1 MYGQKQIFQC
11 LFIVF
16 LLSILNFY
24 RSAIKQNRD
33 IMKMKLNRLQAKST
47 TNLNKFD
54 NFDPNI
60 INFCPK
66 NPFGLFVR
74 IECKYGVNRICY
86 DKFEM
91 WTKQQCEQY
100 CCKRE
105 KTSFNKN
112 ANEIH
117 KFNEKS
123 DDEEHKQKK
132 PLNPTEKYKLL
143 ASATLQPKE
152 FVCRNT
158 TSSIL
163 DVIAL
168 KHTTSH
174 NAPDENVSVTETETK
189 SQFAVW
195 SRGEKTILLHE
206 FVFLVILE
214 EFYCYLIHARVFQKC
229 DKCYWYSN
237 HDQ

>member
-16 LLSILNFY
+16 LMTVLNFY

-33 IMKMKLNRLQAKST
+33 IMKMKLNKLHANST
-47 TNLNKFD
+47 TNLNNMSYND
-54 NFDPNI
+54 VDPNI
-60 INFCPK
+60 INFCSK

-74 IECKYGVNRICY
+74 IECKYGFNKICY

-105 KTSFNKN
+105 KTSFNKS

-117 KFNEKS
+117 KFEEKS
-123 DDEEHKQKK
+123 DDEEQKQKI

-143 ASATLQPKE
+143 ASATLQSKE

-163 DVIAL
+163 DVITL

-174 NAPDENVSVTETETK
+174 IAPDENVPVTETK
-189 SQFAVW
+189 SQYAVW
-195 SRGEKTILLHE
+195 SRGEKTILIHE
-206 FVFLVILE
+206 FFFL
-214 EFYCYLIHARVFQKC
+214 
-229 DKCYWYSN
+229 
-237 HDQ
+237 